1 MQEST
6 LCPVTGTLRTHG
18 ATVGADVDNIIR
30 TLGLTTC
37 TLGVCLATHH
47 MWTGVLPQPFWPS
60 FVRGCI
66 VETPTTVCQ
75 TLGHSECLKAVSP
88 EEKKETIYF
97 VKLTVTVH

>member
-47 MWTGVLPQPFWPS
+47 MWTGVLPQPFWHKGKQS
-60 FVRGCI
+60 YYQGF
-66 VETPTTVCQ
+66 EM
-75 TLGHSECLKAVSP
+75 A
-88 EEKKETIYF
+88 
-97 VKLTVTVH
+97 